1 MTINAD
7 STSPAAAKPGQYQ
20 EALQLAEEGRCEE
33 ALACIQEY
41 LATAPR
47 DAEALNDTG
56 TLLFTLGYIDEAIA
70 HLAKANELFADSAEI
85 IWNRVEVYLAANQP
99 HRAVELFDRMEK
111 LGLLSADVLNRTA
124 DAFLQTDA
132 LAEAVDMLQRSLQIA
147 PQQDILLPMID
158 IINAK
163 IAERTPTR
171 SQTE

>member
-1 MTINAD
+1 MTSNAE
-7 STSPAAAKPGQYQ
+7 STSPPEAKPGQYQ

-56 TLLFTLGYIDEAIA
+56 TLLFTLGCTDEAIA
-70 HLAKANELFADSAEI
+70 HLAKANELFADSPEI

-99 HRAVELFDRMEK
+99 QRAVELFDRMEK

-124 DAFLQTDA
+124 DAFLQIDA
-132 LAEAVDMLQRSLQIA
+132 LPEAVDMLQRSLQIA

-158 IINAK
+158 IIRAK
-163 IAERTPTR
+163 INERTPTR

>member
-7 STSPAAAKPGQYQ
+7 STGPAAAKPAQYQ

-56 TLLFTLGYIDEAIA
+56 TLLFTLGFTDEAIT
-70 HLAKANELFADSAEI
+70 HLAKANELFADSPEI
-85 IWNRVEVYLAANQP
+85 IWNCIEVYLAANQP

-111 LGLLSADVLNRTA
+111 LGLLNADVLNRTA
-124 DAFLQTDA
+124 DAFLQIDA
-132 LAEAVDMLQRSLQIA
+132 LPEAVDMLQRSLQIA

-158 IINAK
+158 IIRAK
-163 IAERTPTR
+163 INERTPNR